1 MEPLSSV
8 VSNESIEI
16 NDYLFCTHGPD
27 AGRELTAVAAQDNA
41 FTAGVDPIPER
52 DAIEVEYA
60 MNKDGEPV
68 CKAHRDG
75 GCTKCYGFKKQIVKL
90 TKEGQK
96 RAKLEK
102 KNKPV
107 SNLIA

>member
-16 NDYLFCTHGPD
+16 NDYLFCTH
-27 AGRELTAVAAQDNA
+27 DNA

-52 DAIEVEYA
+52 DAIEIEYA

>member
-16 NDYLFCTHGPD
+16 NDYLFCTHGKERCGACSSD
-27 AGRELTAVAAQDNA
+27 FREDNA

-52 DAIEVEYA
+52 DAIEIEYA